1 MARRC
6 RKCGVPLEG
15 IMYRLIAST
24 IFGVRPSAK
33 DPGLCNKCAAPRGAG
48 AIIEGKEIGKMAH
61 YYGHLSVGII
71 ELSGE
76 LKTGDRIHIKGHTS
90 DFKQGVASMQI
101 NHQNVQSGKKG
112 DLVGI
117 KVSQKVHPGDKVYK
131 I

>member
-6 RKCGVPLEG
+6 RKCKVPLEG
-15 IMYRLIAST
+15 IMYKLIAAT
-24 IFGVRPSAK
+24 IFGVRPSKK
-33 DPGLCNKCAAPRGAG
+33 DPELCNKCEAPRGPG
-48 AIIEGKEIGKMAH
+48 AIEGKEIGKIAH

-76 LKTGDRIHIKGHTS
+76 LKTGDKIHIKGHTS
-90 DFKQGVASMQI
+90 DFKQGVVSMQI
-101 NHQNVQSGKKG
+101 NHQNVSGGKSG

>member
-15 IMYRLIAST
+15 IMYKLIAST

-33 DPGLCNKCAAPRGAG
+33 DPGLCNKCEMSQGKAA
-48 AIIEGKEIGKMAH
+48 IEGKEVGKIAH

-76 LKTGDRIHIKGHTS
+76 LKAGDRIYIKGHTS

-101 NHQNVQSGKKG
+101 NHENVPGGKSG

>member
-1 MARRC
+1 MTKKC

-15 IMYRLIAST
+15 VMYRLIAST

-33 DPGLCNKCAAPRGAG
+33 DPGLCNKCEASQGKS
-48 AIIEGKEIGKMAH
+48 AIQGKEIGKIAH

-76 LKTGDRIHIKGHTS
+76 LKTGDRIYIKGHTS

-101 NHQNVQSGKKG
+101 NHQNVPAGKSG

>member
-1 MARRC
+1 MAKRC
-6 RKCGVPLEG
+6 KVCGVPLEG

-33 DPGLCNKCAAPRGAG
+33 NGELCNKCDVRQTKVV
-48 AIIEGKEIGKMAH
+48 IEGKEIGKIEH
-61 YYGHLSVGII
+61 YYGHLGVGII
-71 ELSGE
+71 ELSGA
-76 LKTGDRIHIKGHTS
+76 LKSGDRIRVKGHTS

-101 NHQNVQSGKKG
+101 NHNNVSEGKSG
-112 DLVGI
+112 DLIGI